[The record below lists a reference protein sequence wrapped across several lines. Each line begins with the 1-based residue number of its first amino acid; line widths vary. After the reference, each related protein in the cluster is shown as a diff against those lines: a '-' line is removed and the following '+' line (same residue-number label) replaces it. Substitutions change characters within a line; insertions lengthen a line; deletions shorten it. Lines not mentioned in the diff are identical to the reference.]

1 MSNDRSNA
9 LVALLAGLAA
19 GAALGILF
27 APASGKE
34 TRENIRRKGR
44 EYGEGLHDLVK
55 EGMDQWAETTGRVKD
70 KAQMTADD
78 VTDFLTFLMDEG
90 RDLKDRLEKEMNA
103 RKTSRS

>member
-1 MSNDRSNA
+1 MSNERSHV

-44 EYGEGLHDLVK
+44 EYKDDLGDLVK
-55 EGMDQWAETTGRVKD
+55 ESMDQWGQATGRAKEKV
-70 KAQMTADD
+70 QMTADD
-78 VTDFLTFLMDEG
+78 VTDFLRFLMDEG

-103 RKTSRS
+103 RTSRS